1 MPTLRFAVYNVE
13 WMTNLFFP
21 DGSPKTSENVKKGKD
36 RKQARRSQRLAS
48 IVKKIDADILCIA
61 EGPGSHKGRKTN
73 AADQLRAWLELHG
86 LAGEYSSMN
95 GFSSRGRQELCAIY
109 KKDKVQC
116 VHRPEEEKD
125 PGKKTERTPF
135 NKDFAVKTSDRLTT
149 EVHNHY
155 RPPLEI
161 SVRRRDEEGTEL
173 MRIILAHTKSKGVFE
188 SVDFARFEQLSDF
201 NKRKLYAECYSI
213 RKRCDEWF
221 DDDPDL
227 RLVVAGD
234 INDGFGLDRY
244 EQRFARSAVET
255 LLGDVWDPDKI
266 LRHVLPRPSLDRY
279 GWSPSSSRY
288 EDMITGKKV
297 NVLIDHILASESVTY
312 HNAMVWNPFQ
322 EKESPDVQEI
332 RKALKKVSDHFPL
345 SVDIV
350 LPEVGSESGSA
361 AI

>member
-13 WMTNLFFP
+13 WMTNLFFT
-21 DGSPKTSENVKKGKD
+21 DGTPKTSENFKKGKD
-36 RKQARRSQRLAS
+36 RKQARRGQRLAS
-48 IVKKIDADILCIA
+48 IVKKIDADILCIV

-86 LAGEYSSMN
+86 LAGKYSSMN
-95 GFSSRGRQELCAIY
+95 GFPSRGRQELCAIY

-116 VHRPEEEKD
+116 VHHPEEKKD
-125 PGKKTERTPF
+125 RDSF
-135 NKDFAVKTSDRLTT
+135 NEDFVVKTSDRLTK

-161 SVRRRDEEGTEL
+161 SVRGPDEEGTEL
-173 MRIILAHTKSKGVFE
+173 MRIILAHTKSKGVFG

-201 NKRKLYAECYSI
+201 NRRKLYAECYSI
-213 RKRCDEWF
+213 RKRCDEWLG
-221 DDDPDL
+221 DDTNL

-255 LLGDVWDPDKI
+255 LLGDVWEPEKI
-266 LRHVLPRPSLDRY
+266 LCHVLPRPKSGRY
-279 GWSPSSSRY
+279 GWTPSSSRY
-288 EDMITGKKV
+288 KDTITGRQV
-297 NVLIDHILASESVTY
+297 NVLIDHIIVSKSVQFA
-312 HNAMVWNPFQ
+312 NAMVWNPFE
-322 EKESPDVQEI
+322 EKKSPKVQEI
-332 RKALKKVSDHFPL
+332 RKALEKVSDHFPL
-345 SVDIV
+345 SVDIQ
-350 LPEVGSESGSA
+350 LPEMGSANGSA